1 MLINQILQIQANPK
15 PLFDAEIIS
24 AIQKRKKETDYIEDT
39 CLQPD
44 KENFKTA
51 KISLQKMLDRR
62 KGSYIEETPVRLNI
76 RKTQLFSKSSTLNQL
91 PIK

>member
-1 MLINQILQIQANPK
+1 M
-15 PLFDAEIIS
+15 FDAEIIS

-62 KGSYIEETPVRLNI
+62 KGSYIEEKPVRLNI
-76 RKTQLFSKSSTLNQL
+76 RKTQLFSKSATLN
-91 PIK
+91 